1 MGLVIDHHDPEV
13 SCWPLLFVAMITNGM
28 LARPLCVL
36 VEVES
41 TRAIALM
48 ILEALCLGFG
58 FGFAGASVALALAPR
73 RVVGVFRV
81 HVFSQAMFKVDCH
94 CCPFQRTVVLFVS
107 HEYIISS
114 CSCFVNPKTG

>member
-13 SCWPLLFVAMITNGM
+13 SCWPLLFVAMITNDM

-48 ILEALCLGFG
+48 ILEDLG
-58 FGFAGASVALALAPR
+58 FGFAGASVTLALAPR
-73 RVVGVFRV
+73 CVVGVFRV
-81 HVFSQAMFKVDCH
+81 HVFCQAMLEVDCNH
-94 CCPFQRTVVLFVS
+94 CLFVPFKN
-107 HEYIISS
+107 
-114 CSCFVNPKTG
+114 CC